1 MTDIN
6 YQLSK
11 ELGDELKRIGATIST
26 VESCT
31 GGGLASSMTDVSG
44 SSQWF
49 TSGLVT
55 YSNFSKKHILGV
67 QKELISSL
75 GAVSLE
81 VVREM
86 AIKGLQKTGSDY
98 VISISGIAGPSGG
111 SPGKPIGT
119 VCIAWGNTDMIESKI
134 FFFSGDRQKVRKQ
147 TIETS
152 LKEMLK
158 YLKL

>member
-55 YSNFSKKHILGV
+55 YSNFSKKHILEKNFKNSILMLNLFKIIILFPSMLE
-67 QKELISSL
+67 Q
-75 GAVSLE
+75 LE
-81 VVREM
+81 VF
-86 AIKGLQKTGSDY
+86 
-98 VISISGIAGPSGG
+98 
-111 SPGKPIGT
+111 
-119 VCIAWGNTDMIESKI
+119 I
-134 FFFSGDRQKVRKQ
+134 FSLHLTLKQ
-147 TIETS
+147 N
-152 LKEMLK
+152 
-158 YLKL
+158 

>member
-6 YQLSK
+6 YQLSE

-67 QKELISSL
+67 KEELISGL

-86 AIKGLQKTGSDY
+86 AIKGLQKTGSVSY
-98 VISISGIAGPSGG
+98 THLTLPTKRIV
-111 SPGKPIGT
+111 
-119 VCIAWGNTDMIESKI
+119 
-134 FFFSGDRQKVRKQ
+134 
-147 TIETS
+147 
-152 LKEMLK
+152 
-158 YLKL
+158 

>member
-1 MTDIN
+1 MHWRRPCKLDDRCTWKFSMV
-6 YQLSK
+6 YFW
-11 ELGDELKRIGATIST
+11 IGHIP
-26 VESCT
+26 
-31 GGGLASSMTDVSG
+31 
-44 SSQWF
+44 
-49 TSGLVT
+49 
-55 YSNFSKKHILGV
+55 NFSKKHILGV
-67 QKELISSL
+67 KEELISSL

-111 SPGKPIGT
+111 SPEKPVGT
-119 VCIAWGNTDMIESKI
+119 VCIAWGNADMIESKI
-134 FFFSGDRQKVRKQ
+134 FFFSGDRQKVRLQ

>member
-1 MTDIN
+1 MIDVN
-6 YQLSK
+6 FQLS
-11 ELGDELKRIGATIST
+11 EDLGDELNRKGATIAT
-26 VESCT
+26 VEACT
-31 GGGLASSMTDVSG
+31 GGGLACSMTDVPG

-49 TSGLVT
+49 TCGLVT
-55 YSNFSKKHILGV
+55 YSNFSKNNILGI
-67 QKELISSL
+67 KDELISNF

-111 SPGKPIGT
+111 SPRKPVGT
-119 VCIAWGNTDMIESKI
+119 VCIAWGNANNIESKI
-134 FFFSGDRQKVRKQ
+134 FLFNVDRQKVKLQ

>member
-1 MTDIN
+1 M
-6 YQLSK
+6 
-11 ELGDELKRIGATIST
+11 
-26 VESCT
+26 
-31 GGGLASSMTDVSG
+31 
-44 SSQWF
+44 
-49 TSGLVT
+49 
-55 YSNFSKKHILGV
+55 
-67 QKELISSL
+67 ISSL

-111 SPGKPIGT
+111 SPGKPVGT
-119 VCIAWGNTDMIESKI
+119 VCIAWGNADMIESKI
-134 FFFSGDRQKVRKQ
+134 FFFSGDRQKVRLQ

>member
-55 YSNFSKKHILGV
+55 YSNFSKKNILGV
-67 QKELISSL
+67 QEELISSL

-98 VISISGIAGPSGG
+98 VISVSPHAFVNVNGCAIAVIKAYVDIPYGVHPMTSPS
-111 SPGKPIGT
+111 
-119 VCIAWGNTDMIESKI
+119 
-134 FFFSGDRQKVRKQ
+134 FSVTRRS
-147 TIETS
+147 E
-152 LKEMLK
+152 
-158 YLKL
+158 